1 VEESH
6 SVADELKQNWTKTA
20 HNTHTHF
27 DLVLIC
33 THLHATVWLQ
43 VEHWAYWR
51 PQLVVVS

>member
-1 VEESH
+1 
-6 SVADELKQNWTKTA
+6 VADELKQNWTKTA

-43 VEHWAYWR
+43 VEHWAY
-51 PQLVVVS
+51 